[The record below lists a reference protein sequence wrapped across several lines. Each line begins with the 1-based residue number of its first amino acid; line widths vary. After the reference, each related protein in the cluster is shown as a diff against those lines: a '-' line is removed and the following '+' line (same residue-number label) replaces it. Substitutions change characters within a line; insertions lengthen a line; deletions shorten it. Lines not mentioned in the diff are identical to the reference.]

1 MTKFFFIILSLLPI
15 PSFASSKAV
24 LIQIEKEIFSTQQKA
39 ADNFAN
45 LNLIN
50 EKIKILEFKIQQ
62 NKKTINQR
70 IFAMAQLKKINW
82 ANPLVTANLS
92 KADRNLNFFKKI
104 SQYEIDQIVELDLE
118 VSELKYEQ
126 NQIHQINLS
135 LKKLLKSLE
144 EKEKQ
149 LLILEDEQKKNLILT
164 DPQNFIFFKK
174 TLSLPVG
181 NPIIQKYGL
190 QKSSKDQYDV
200 LVKGLVFSGLPVG
213 QVKAFG
219 PGRVIFSD
227 QIPYWGESLIIKH
240 TGDYY
245 SVYANVKNIKV
256 AVNDKVESNQTLAE
270 TNTKDFYFELRH
282 EDVAI
287 NPSNWIR
294 LKIRIKHEDQ

>member
-1 MTKFFFIILSLLPI
+1 MTKFFFIVAFIGSVTL
-15 PSFASSKAV
+15 FASSKTE
-24 LIQIEKEIFSTQQKA
+24 LILTEKEIFSTQQKV
-39 ADNFAN
+39 ADNFSN

-62 NKKTINQR
+62 KKKTINQR

-82 ANPLVTANLS
+82 ANPLVTTDLS

-104 SQYEIDQIVELDLE
+104 SQHEIDQIVELDLE
-118 VSELKYEQ
+118 SSELKYEQ

-135 LKKLLKSLE
+135 LKKLLKNLDD
-144 EKEKQ
+144 KEKQ
-149 LLILEDEQKKNLILT
+149 LLVLEDEQKKSLISAG
-164 DPQNFIFFKK
+164 PQNFIFFKR

-181 NPIIQKYGL
+181 SPIIQKYGL
-190 QKSSKDQYDV
+190 QKSSKNQYDV
-200 LVKGLVFSGLPVG
+200 LVKGLVFTGLPVV

-219 PGRVIFSD
+219 PGQVIFSD

-256 AVNDKVESNQTLAE
+256 TVNDKVESNQILAE
-270 TNTKDFYFELRH
+270 TNAKDFYFELRH

-287 NPSNWIR
+287 NPLNW
-294 LKIRIKHEDQ
+294 IRIKHED

>member
-1 MTKFFFIILSLLPI
+1 MTKFFFLITFIVSTT
-15 PSFASSKAV
+15 SFASSRLSAKPE
-24 LIQIEKEIFSTQQKA
+24 LIQIEKEIFSTQQKV

-62 NKKTINQR
+62 KKKTINQR

-82 ANPLVTANLS
+82 ANPLVTTDLS
-92 KADRNLNFFKKI
+92 KADRNLNFFKKV
-104 SQYEIDQIVELDLE
+104 SQHEIDQIVELDLE
-118 VSELKYEQ
+118 ASELKYEQ
-126 NQIHQINLS
+126 NQIHQINMS
-135 LKKLLKSLE
+135 LKKLLKTLE
-144 EKEKQ
+144 DKEKQ
-149 LLILEDEQKKNLILT
+149 LLVLEDEQKKNLILT

-174 TLSLPVG
+174 TLTLPVSSK
-181 NPIIQKYGL
+181 IIQKYGL
-190 QKSSKDQYDV
+190 QKSSKNQYDV

-213 QVKAFG
+213 HVKAFG
-219 PGRVIFSD
+219 PGQVIFSD

-256 AVNDKVESNQTLAE
+256 TVNDKVESNQTLAE

-287 NPSNWIR
+287 NPLNW
-294 LKIRIKHEDQ
+294 IRIKHEN